1 MDQPLN
7 AQGIS
12 YSKTLQICHFQR
24 LQHKMIQNYVFEIL
38 SVGSCTILVWECVT
52 ETLVRLTAW
61 IERYQ
66 HLKWD
71 INSFGGHTKHLQ
83 QTSATFYSN
92 FLHYG
97 PWIYFFNLKR
107 IMLGTCTPNFRSRW
121 RVEDVLINLAMQLY
135 DEYKKCTL
143 NFVYIISFSCF

>member
-1 MDQPLN
+1 
-7 AQGIS
+7 
-12 YSKTLQICHFQR
+12 
-24 LQHKMIQNYVFEIL
+24 MIQNYYFEKL
-38 SVGSCTILVWECVT
+38 TVGSCTILVWECVA
-52 ETLVRLTAW
+52 ENLVRLTAR

-66 HLKWD
+66 HLKWG

-92 FLHYG
+92 FLHYR
-97 PWIYFFNLKR
+97 PWVYFFNLKR

-121 RVEDVLINLAMQLY
+121 GVEDVLIKLAMQIC

-143 NFVYIISFSCF
+143 NFVYIISFSCFWSSKIRTVDAKISIPFPRGIFFFF